1 MALLDDI
8 KGYNGIP
15 ASVTAYDADFTGW
28 IAAGKLDLAAR
39 GVPQSLIDGED
50 ERVKL
55 ALSAYCRALYLAFIG
70 GNVADMQAY
79 ERMVHH
85 LVFRLSTEN
94 GGAWDPED
102 KS

>member
-39 GVPQSLIDGED
+39 GVPKSLIDGED

-55 ALSAYCRALYLAFIG
+55 VLSAYCRALYLAFIG

-85 LVFRLSTEN
+85 LVFRLSTEA

>member
-1 MALLDDI
+1 MALLDDV
-8 KGYNGIP
+8 KKYNGIP
-15 ASVTAYDADFTGW
+15 VSVTIYDDIFTGW
-28 IAAGKLDLAAR
+28 IEAGKIDLKSR
-39 GVPQSLIDGED
+39 GVPESLIENED
-50 ERVKL
+50 PRVKL
-55 ALSAYCRALYLAFIG
+55 VLSAYCRALYLAFVG